1 MASKKGSARLPTRR
15 PGIDRYDKVLGAA
28 ERIIL
33 ENESL
38 DGLTLQAIAAK
49 AKVPRVSLYYFFPS
63 IDAVIEAL
71 YQRILTRLINELTQS
86 FTTPDKDWKK
96 VMARLTTEVRNH
108 YDRNTLTTILALTP
122 PSPKMINEAHIV
134 YGEAVANMLVA
145 ISGVPASKKLTMGC
159 EIAAEI
165 CTTIFRKSYL
175 EKGTIIDSYLAEA
188 INAVIAYLDT
198 VIETKRVKKRK

>member
-1 MASKKGSARLPTRR
+1 MASKKGSARAPTRR

-28 ERIIL
+28 EEIIL

-71 YQRILTRLINELTQS
+71 YQRILTRLISELSQS
-86 FTTPDKDWKK
+86 FTEPDKDWKK
-96 VMARLTTEVRNH
+96 VMTRLMAEVRRH
-108 YDRNTLTTILALTP
+108 YRRNTVTTVLALTP

-134 YGEAVANMLVA
+134 YGEAVASMLVA
-145 ISGVPASKKLTMGC
+145 ISGVPESKNLTMGC

-165 CTTIFRKSYL
+165 GTTIFRKSYL
-175 EKGTIIDSYLAEA
+175 EEGTITDSYFAESV
-188 INAVIAYLDT
+188 NAVIAYLST

>member
-1 MASKKGSARLPTRR
+1 MASKKGSARAPTRR

-28 ERIIL
+28 EEIIL

-71 YQRILTRLINELTQS
+71 YQRILTRLISELSQS
-86 FTTPDKDWKK
+86 FTEPDKDWKK
-96 VMARLTTEVRNH
+96 VMTRLMTEVRNH
-108 YDRNTLTTILALTP
+108 YRKNTLTTVLALTP

-134 YGEAVANMLVA
+134 YGEAVASMLVA
-145 ISGVPASKKLTMGC
+145 ISSVPESKNLKMGC

-165 CTTIFRKSYL
+165 GTTIFRKSYL
-175 EKGTIIDSYLAEA
+175 EKGTITDSYLAEA
-188 INAVIAYLDT
+188 LNAVIAYLDT
-198 VIETKRVKKRK
+198 VISPKKVAKVK

>member
-1 MASKKGSARLPTRR
+1 MASKKGSARAPTRR

-28 ERIIL
+28 EEIIL

-71 YQRILTRLINELTQS
+71 YQRILSRLISELSQS
-86 FTTPDKDWKK
+86 FTEPDKDWKK
-96 VMARLTTEVRNH
+96 VMTRLMAEVRSH
-108 YDRNTLTTILALTP
+108 YRRNTVTTVLALTP

-134 YGEAVANMLVA
+134 YGEAVASMLVA
-145 ISGVPASKKLTMGC
+145 ISGVPESKNLKMGC

-165 CTTIFRKSYL
+165 GTTIFRKSYL
-175 EKGTIIDSYLAEA
+175 EEGTITDSYFAESV
-188 INAVIAYLDT
+188 NAVIAYLST

>member
-175 EKGTIIDSYLAEA
+175 EKGTITDSYLAEA

>member
-1 MASKKGSARLPTRR
+1 MASKKGSARAPSRR

-28 ERIIL
+28 EEIIL

-63 IDAVIEAL
+63 IDALIEAL
-71 YQRILTRLINELTQS
+71 YHRILTRLISELSQS
-86 FTTPDKDWKK
+86 FTEPNKDWKK
-96 VMARLTTEVRNH
+96 VMARLMTEVRNH
-108 YDRNTLTTILALTP
+108 YRKNTLTTVLALTP

-134 YGEAVANMLVA
+134 YGEAVAQMLVA
-145 ISGVPASKKLTMGC
+145 VSGVPSSKNLTTGC

-165 CTTIFRKSYL
+165 GTTIFRKSYL
-175 EKGTIIDSYLAEA
+175 EKGAITDSYFAEA
-188 INAVIAYLDT
+188 LNAVIAYLDT
-198 VIETKRVKKRK
+198 VISPKKVAKRK

>member
-1 MASKKGSARLPTRR
+1 MASKKGSARAPTRR

-28 ERIIL
+28 EEIIL

-71 YQRILTRLINELTQS
+71 YQRILTRLISELSQS
-86 FTTPDKDWKK
+86 FTEPDKDWKK
-96 VMARLTTEVRNH
+96 VMTRLMTEVRNH
-108 YDRNTLTTILALTP
+108 YRKNTLTTVLALTP

-134 YGEAVANMLVA
+134 YGEAVASMLVA
-145 ISGVPASKKLTMGC
+145 ISGVPESKNLRMGC

-165 CTTIFRKSYL
+165 GTTIFRKSYL
-175 EKGTIIDSYLAEA
+175 EEGTITDSYFAESV
-188 INAVIAYLDT
+188 NAVIAYLST

>member
-1 MASKKGSARLPTRR
+1 MASKKGSARAPTRR

-28 ERIIL
+28 EEIIL

-71 YQRILTRLINELTQS
+71 YQRILTRLISELSQS
-86 FTTPDKDWKK
+86 FTKPDKDWKK
-96 VMARLTTEVRNH
+96 VMTRLMAEVRRH
-108 YDRNTLTTILALTP
+108 YRRNTVTTVLALTP

-134 YGEAVANMLVA
+134 YGEAVASMLVA
-145 ISGVPASKKLTMGC
+145 ISGVPESKNLTMGC

-165 CTTIFRKSYL
+165 GTTIFRKSYL
-175 EKGTIIDSYLAEA
+175 EEGTITDSYFAESV
-188 INAVIAYLDT
+188 NAVIAYLST

>member
-145 ISGVPASKKLTMGC
+145 ISGVPASEKLTMGC

-165 CTTIFRKSYL
+165 ATTIFRKSYL
-175 EKGTIIDSYLAEA
+175 EKGTITDSYLAEA

-198 VIETKRVKKRK
+198 VIETKIVKKRK

>member
-1 MASKKGSARLPTRR
+1 MASKKGSARAPTRR

-28 ERIIL
+28 EEIIL

-71 YQRILTRLINELTQS
+71 YQRILTRLISELSQS
-86 FTTPDKDWKK
+86 FTEPDKDWKK
-96 VMARLTTEVRNH
+96 VMTRLMAEVRRH
-108 YDRNTLTTILALTP
+108 YRRNTVTTVLALTP

-134 YGEAVANMLVA
+134 YGEAVASMLVA
-145 ISGVPASKKLTMGC
+145 ISGVPESKNLKMGC

-165 CTTIFRKSYL
+165 GTTIFRKSYL
-175 EKGTIIDSYLAEA
+175 EEGTITDSYFAESV
-188 INAVIAYLDT
+188 NAVIAYLST